1 VTLTSGVVT
10 SPADAL
16 LSRAIDTALRAE
28 PPARAELFAQL
39 LSEIEAFMK
48 QHPEER
54 PWTYAIFT
62 GTDGSAIFRG
72 GTGQSIVI
80 DPAGAMWRARS
91 LEDFDTAYDLSN
103 NECRI
108 ASLTPLYETMRQYT
122 LMASV

>member
-1 VTLTSGVVT
+1 MTLTSGVVT

-39 LSEIEAFMK
+39 LGEIEAFMK

-54 PWTYAIFT
+54 PWTYAIFA

-122 LMASV
+122 LMAPV